1 MSQDQKS
8 VSPGKRSRLY
18 WRLLPGLVGLAFV
31 LSTTPLFFAYYREA
45 AFHTH
50 PFDDYAPSLLALVGE
65 RGEPPARL
73 PTLLQRAPM
82 GYRVLSVVAAI
93 PFYYVLPYYS
103 FSRLQEPD
111 ELYLRATAAL
121 SMVSYLSVLL
131 TVLVIYA
138 IARRK
143 LQRSLGAS
151 LLAALLS
158 FGLFQFLGTSSV
170 DPLALLV
177 ISLLVYFV
185 DRPAVFAPLIVVSA
199 AMNEKVAIVFAVVFA
214 ARFFAWL
221 LRRRGRFQYWTQ
233 AFATGIA
240 VVAYVAMRLTLRL
253 PGYESQTDPGT
264 WLSGA
269 ASTLAASLSLKGF
282 VQNGIPLVIMA
293 ILALV
298 AFVVWQR
305 RPSIWH
311 FSPLDLAVAPA
322 LMIIGFAIDMQ
333 FTVGRLVM
341 HSFPLYL
348 PLLAHFIEDHVIGR
362 SIGPASAAH
371 EEGGAPIGS

>member
-1 MSQDQKS
+1 MSQVQKP
-8 VSPGKRSRLY
+8 VPLATRSGVYR
-18 WRLLPGLVGLAFV
+18 RLLPGLVALAFV
-31 LSTTPLFFAYYREA
+31 LSTIPLFFAYYREA

-82 GYRVLSVVAAI
+82 GYRVLSVAAAI

-131 TVLVIYA
+131 TVLVIYG

-143 LQRSLGAS
+143 LKCSLGAS
-151 LLAALLS
+151 LLAALFSL
-158 FGLFQFLGTSSV
+158 GLFQFLGTSSV
-170 DPLALLV
+170 DPLAVLV
-177 ISLLVYFV
+177 ISLLVYFI
-185 DRPAVFAPLIVVSA
+185 DRPAVFAPIIIASA
-199 AMNEKVAIVFAVVFA
+199 AMNEKVAIIFAVVFA
-214 ARFFAWL
+214 ARFVAWL
-221 LRRRGRFQYWTQ
+221 LRHRVPFQYWTQ
-233 AFATGIA
+233 TLSTGLAVIA
-240 VVAYVAMRLTLRL
+240 YAAMRLALRL

-264 WLSGA
+264 WLTGA
-269 ASTLAASLSLKGF
+269 ASTLAASMSLKGF
-282 VQNGIPLVIMA
+282 IQNGIPLIIMA
-293 ILALV
+293 ILSLV
-298 AFVVWQR
+298 AFVMWRR

-322 LMIIGFAIDMQ
+322 LLVIGIVIDMQ

-348 PLLAHFIEDHVIGR
+348 PLLAFVIEDHVIGR
-362 SIGPASAAH
+362 SIEPALAAH
-371 EEGGAPIGS
+371 EEGGAQIGS